1 MGKRIFAVIA
11 LITLAMV
18 MAACERQTS
27 CYRDGNRER
36 KPPMPFAALDSEL
49 GPTLALIQ
57 SF

>member
-11 LITLAMV
+11 LVTLAMV
-18 MAACERQTS
+18 MAACERQAT

-49 GPTLALIQ
+49 RPALALIQ